1 MNQQH
6 YLFFLRIDIM
16 HDHNEFS
23 LLQSFP
29 LSSYSFVF
37 LCQDPDPLALPMRI
51 EAICPQVDKR
61 SLPSGSDLHP
71 VRIFTKA
78 TLQILKND
86 FMIPGRDMLITFVR
100 IDALILAEE
109 DHMDRMDT
117 KGDQPK
123 QAGGT

>member
-1 MNQQH
+1 
-6 YLFFLRIDIM
+6 
-16 HDHNEFS
+16 
-23 LLQSFP
+23 
-29 LSSYSFVF
+29 
-37 LCQDPDPLALPMRI
+37 MRI

-100 IDALILAEE
+100 IDALILAEA